1 MRENK
6 LKNDEINRF
15 WLRINASTKE
25 EGMKP
30 KNGKE
35 KKLKKKKKIIT
46 QRWMHIIAQNTYLK
60 ENSQTHSS
68 AKCDIRWPPSS
79 SLPSSL

>member
-1 MRENK
+1 
-6 LKNDEINRF
+6 
-15 WLRINASTKE
+15 
-25 EGMKP
+25 MKP

-68 AKCDIRWPPSS
+68 AKCDIR
-79 SLPSSL
+79 